1 MPYADA
7 STVLVRKFATYQP
20 DLPRS
25 GASDVIPG
33 WLPSATRR
41 SPRRVEVGGRLTLT
55 PEVLWFR
62 ALPVTL
68 VRADFGLPVEEIV
81 RLEDVSHGLRKRVR
95 VRLRSGIEPTFL
107 LWGVP
112 RFIEAVERARSAL

>member
-7 STVLVRKFATYQP
+7 STVLVRKFATDQP
-20 DLPRS
+20 HLPRS

-33 WLPSATRR
+33 WLPNTTRR
-41 SPRRVEVGGRLTLT
+41 SPPLLEVGGRLTLT

-81 RLEDVSHGLRKRVR
+81 RLEDVSHGLRKLVR
-95 VRLRSGIEPTFL
+95 VRLQSGIEPTFL
-107 LWGVP
+107 LWGIP
-112 RFIEAVERARSAL
+112 RFVEAVERARSAL